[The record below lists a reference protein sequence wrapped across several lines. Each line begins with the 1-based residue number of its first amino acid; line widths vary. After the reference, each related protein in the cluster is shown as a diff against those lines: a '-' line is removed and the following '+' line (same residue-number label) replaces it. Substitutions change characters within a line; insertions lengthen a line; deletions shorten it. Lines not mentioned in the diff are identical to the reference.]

1 MWVQG
6 VRYQLQ
12 EIYGIETIDGGITT
26 TLAKRV
32 KMLIIISVILVSYGI
47 IIVLTL
53 TVLPVDRRAL
63 FVGTI
68 AAVLNTA
75 MYAAPLAAMKNV
87 IETKSVE
94 SMPFLLSLCTLI
106 NSCLW
111 AIYGILKKDPFIIV
125 PNALGVVFGILQLTL
140 YARYHDYQRAPG
152 NGSTNAPTNASD
164 KRREATQH
172 V

>member
-1 MWVQG
+1 MVGSRLTLRQQDEAPPTSQ
-6 VRYQLQ
+6 RLA
-12 EIYGIETIDGGITT
+12 TT
-26 TLAKRV
+26 TPAYPAVSRV

-53 TVLPVDRRAL
+53 TVLPVDRRSL

-75 MYAAPLAAMKNV
+75 MYAAPLAAMVTLMKSHLVQCRMKINHFNLVNV

-125 PNALGVVFGILQLTL
+125 PNALGVVFGIMQLTL
-140 YARYHDYQRAPG
+140 YAWYHDY
-152 NGSTNAPTNASD
+152 
-164 KRREATQH
+164 
-172 V
+172 